1 MMQPTLPILG
11 VATYPLPQ
19 ISATSATTVTFLII
33 KTILWRMWQM
43 WRLDW
48 PQRAM
53 ATPLRASKTRT
64 EIAKRLRI
72 SRASVYRVL
81 GAR

>member
-1 MMQPTLPILG
+1 MLRSGTPEALTIPKSDLKKGCGSPRDMMQPTLPILG

-43 WRLDW
+43 WRLD
-48 PQRAM
+48 
-53 ATPLRASKTRT
+53 
-64 EIAKRLRI
+64 
-72 SRASVYRVL
+72 
-81 GAR
+81 